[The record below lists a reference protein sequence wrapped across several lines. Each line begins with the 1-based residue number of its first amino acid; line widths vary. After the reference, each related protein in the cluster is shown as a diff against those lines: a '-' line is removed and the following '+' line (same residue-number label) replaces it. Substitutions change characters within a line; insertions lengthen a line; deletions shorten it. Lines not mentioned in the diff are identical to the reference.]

1 MLYNIGPSIGF
12 LEHLS
17 PTYVAPQSVTKFIFP
32 KVVIWSHFVVL
43 LKSDLD
49 VQQVAS
55 HKK

>member
-1 MLYNIGPSIGF
+1 MFYNIGPSIVF